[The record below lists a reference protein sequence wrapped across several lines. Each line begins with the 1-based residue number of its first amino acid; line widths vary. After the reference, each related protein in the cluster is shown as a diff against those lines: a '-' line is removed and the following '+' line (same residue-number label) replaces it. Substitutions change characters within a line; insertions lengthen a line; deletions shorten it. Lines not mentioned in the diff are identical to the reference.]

1 MLNLFKRQ
9 EQKDNGA
16 YAGKDITVILDNGHG
31 MECRN
36 GSPKWP
42 DGSQLMEW
50 EFTRDIVRRISHG
63 LQLAGIKHVILVTEK
78 HDISL
83 QERVKRA
90 NKIYKDTGKRCFGI
104 SVHGNAGGGT
114 GFEIW
119 TSVGK
124 TKSDDIAS
132 VIWNEMKTQFPSK
145 KMRLDTSDGDV
156 DKEKDFTILANTKCP
171 FVLTEN
177 FFMDNQDDCKL
188 MMSDADREKI
198 ANAHVRAIKKIIL
211 TLY

>member
-1 MLNLFKRQ
+1 MFNLFKKKTDEKKQ
-9 EQKDNGA
+9 S
-16 YAGKDITVILDNGHG
+16 YARDITVILDNGHG
-31 MECRN
+31 MECKN
-36 GSPKWP
+36 GSPRWP

-50 EFTRDIVRRISHG
+50 EFTRDIVRRISFM
-63 LQLAGIKHVILVTEK
+63 LTKSNIKNVTLVTEK

-114 GFEIW
+114 GFEVW
-119 TSVGK
+119 TPVGK
-124 TKSDDIAS
+124 TKSDDIAT
-132 VIWNEMKTQFPSK
+132 VIWNEMKSEFPSK
-145 KMRLDTSDGDV
+145 KMRVDTSDGDV
-156 DKEKDFTILANTKCP
+156 DKEKNFTILHGTKCP

-177 FFMDNQDDCKL
+177 FFMDNFDDCKV
-188 MMSDADREKI
+188 MMSDAGRQKI
-198 ANAHVRAIKKIIL
+198 ANAHVRAIKKILI

>member
-1 MLNLFKRQ
+1 MFNLFKKKTDEKKQ
-9 EQKDNGA
+9 S
-16 YAGKDITVILDNGHG
+16 YARDITVILDNGHG
-31 MECRN
+31 MECKN
-36 GSPKWP
+36 GSPRWP

-50 EFTRDIVRRISHG
+50 EFTRDIVRRISFM
-63 LQLAGIKHVILVTEK
+63 LTKSNIKNVTLVTEK

-114 GFEIW
+114 GFEVW

-124 TKSDDIAS
+124 TKSDDIAT
-132 VIWNEMKTQFPSK
+132 VIWNEMKSEFPSK
-145 KMRLDTSDGDV
+145 KMRVDTSDGDV
-156 DKEKDFTILANTKCP
+156 DKEKNFTILHGTKCP

-177 FFMDNQDDCKL
+177 FFMDNFDDCKV
-188 MMSDADREKI
+188 MMSDAGRQKI
-198 ANAHVRAIKKIIL
+198 ANAHVRAIKKILI